1 MNIKQGLPCHNSNYS
16 AKRGG
21 NPIKYVVIHYTAN
34 NGDTAQNNC
43 KYFNSPNR
51 KASAH
56 YFVGRDGVF
65 QSVQDIHTAWHCG
78 GSSYKHKYCRNANS
92 IGIEMC
98 SKIDGNGKYYIE
110 NSVIDNAID
119 LTKYLMDKYNISS
132 SNVIRHYDVTGKA
145 CPEPFVRDENLWKN
159 FKLQLEGDTMTSEER
174 AKFNELVNIVS
185 ELQISV
191 DKLANPMIYNYID
204 DNMPE
209 WAREGVQFCIDKNII
224 QGTGNGL
231 GLDDKDLKYCTII
244 MRLCKT
250 LSSN

>member
-65 QSVQDIHTAWHCG
+65 QSVQDIYTAWHCG

-119 LTKYLMDKYNISS
+119 LTKHLMNKYNIPS

-145 CPEPFVRDENLWKN
+145 CPEPFVRDENLWEN
-159 FKLQLEGDTMTSEER
+159 FKSQLEDNAMTREEK
-174 AKFNELVNIVS
+174 AKFNELVNVVS
-185 ELQISV
+185 ALQTTI

-204 DNMPE
+204 KNMPE
-209 WAREGVQFCIDKNII
+209 WARPTIQKLVDKGIL
-224 QGTGNGL
+224 QGDENGL
-231 GLDDKDLKYCTII
+231 GLTYSDLRYLVWND
-244 MRLCKT
+244 RAGLYD
-250 LSSN
+250 

>member
-119 LTKYLMDKYNISS
+119 LTKYLMDKYNIPSN
-132 SNVIRHYDVTGKA
+132 NVIRHYDVTGKA
-145 CPEPFVRDENLWKN
+145 CPEPFVRDENIWKN
-159 FKLQLEGDTMTSEER
+159 FKLQLEGDTMTNEER
-174 AKFNELVNIVS
+174 TKFNELVNAVS
-185 ELQISV
+185 AVTSDVDEL
-191 DKLANPMIYNYID
+191 KKPKMIYNYID
-204 DNMPE
+204 NNMPE
-209 WAREGVQFCIDKNII
+209 WARPTIQKLVDKGIL
-224 QGTGNGL
+224 QGDENGL
-231 GLDDKDLKYCTII
+231 GLTDDLLRVLVINDRAGLYD
-244 MRLCKT
+244 
-250 LSSN
+250 

>member
-16 AKRGG
+16 DKRGG

-174 AKFNELVNIVS
+174 TKFNELVNIVL
-185 ELQISV
+185 ELQTSV

-204 DNMPE
+204 NNMPE
-209 WAREGVQFCIDKNII
+209 WARPTIQKLVDKGIL
-224 QGTGNGL
+224 QGDENGL
-231 GLDDKDLKYCTII
+231 GLTYNDLRHLVWNDRAGLYD
-244 MRLCKT
+244 
-250 LSSN
+250 

>member
-110 NSVIDNAID
+110 NSVIDNAIE
-119 LTKYLMDKYNISS
+119 LTKYLMDKYNIPS

-145 CPEPFVRDENLWKN
+145 SPEPFVRDENLWKN
-159 FKLQLEGDTMTSEER
+159 FKSQLEDNAMTREEK

-204 DNMPE
+204 KNMPE
-209 WAREGVQFCIDKNII
+209 WARPTIQKLVDKGIL
-224 QGTGNGL
+224 QGDENGL
-231 GLDDKDLKYCTII
+231 GLTDDLLRVLVINDRAGLYD
-244 MRLCKT
+244 
-250 LSSN
+250 

>member
-98 SKIDGNGKYYIE
+98 SKIDGKGKYYIE

-132 SNVIRHYDVTGKA
+132 SNVIRHYDVTGKT
-145 CPEPFVRDENLWKN
+145 CPEPFVRDENIWKN
-159 FKLQLEGDTMTSEER
+159 FKSQLEDNAMTREEK
-174 AKFNELVNIVS
+174 AKFNELVNVVS
-185 ELQISV
+185 ALQTTI

-204 DNMPE
+204 KNMPE
-209 WAREGVQFCIDKNII
+209 WARPTIQKLVDKGIL
-224 QGTGNGL
+224 QGDENGL
-231 GLDDKDLKYCTII
+231 GLTYSDLRYLVWND
-244 MRLCKT
+244 RAGLYD
-250 LSSN
+250 

>member
-56 YFVGRDGVF
+56 YFVGSDGVF

-92 IGIEMC
+92 IGVEMC

-119 LTKYLMDKYNISS
+119 LTKYLMDKYNILS
-132 SNVIRHYDVTGKA
+132 SNVVRHYDVTGKA
-145 CPEPFVRDENLWKN
+145 CPEPFVRDENIWKN
-159 FKLQLEGDTMTSEER
+159 FKLQLEGDTMTNEER
-174 AKFNELVNIVS
+174 TKFNELVNAVS
-185 ELQISV
+185 AVTSDVDEL
-191 DKLANPMIYNYID
+191 KKPKMIYNYID
-204 DNMPE
+204 NNMPK
-209 WAREGVQFCIDKNII
+209 WARPTIQKLVDKGIL
-224 QGTGNGL
+224 QGDENGL
-231 GLDDKDLKYCTII
+231 GLTDDLLRILVINDRAGLYD
-244 MRLCKT
+244 
-250 LSSN
+250 